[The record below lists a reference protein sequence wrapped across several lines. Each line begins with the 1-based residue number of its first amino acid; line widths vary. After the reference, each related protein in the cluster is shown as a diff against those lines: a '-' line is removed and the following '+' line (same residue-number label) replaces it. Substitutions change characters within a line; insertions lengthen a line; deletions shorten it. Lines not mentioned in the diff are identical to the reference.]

1 MAKTPTPKFVTKK
14 HLARMERERIQRRYL
29 LTGSLIVLGLIL
41 AIILYGVIDQTLIK
55 PNRPV
60 ATVDGENISLK
71 TFQSRVKFNRIQL
84 INQYQQT
91 YQFAQFFG
99 QDPSTGYFAS
109 TLQQIEGQLSNPTI
123 MGSGVVDQLVDERLI
138 ASEAEKMDITV
149 TDEEVEK
156 RIQEYFSYYPEGT
169 PTPEPTVAVQPTST
183 LSATQLALVPPT
195 QEPTEIVEGTPDAT
209 QAAAEPTAEPT
220 EEITAEPT
228 SDVTATPEPTATPYT
243 EEGYQ
248 TTKNDYFTSLSDY
261 GITEEDLREI
271 FYYDILRTKVQ
282 EQITQDTETEQE
294 QVWARHILVA
304 DEATAQTVLARLAD
318 GEDFAA
324 LAAEFS
330 TDTSNSESGGDLGWF
345 GRETMVAPFSD
356 AAFAMEIGQISDP
369 VQTDFGYHIIQVL
382 GKEVRP
388 LTPDALQTAKDTA
401 FEEWLSNLRTDETRV
416 QINEDVWSAAVP
428 TEPAFTPQ

>member
-41 AIILYGVIDQTLIK
+41 AIILYGVIDQTLVK

-99 QDPSTGYFAS
+99 QDPNTVYFAS
-109 TLQQIEGQLSNPTI
+109 TLQQIAGQLSNPTI

-183 LSATQLALVPPT
+183 LSATQIALLPPT
-195 QEPTEIVEGTPDAT
+195 QVPTEIVEGTPDAT
-209 QAAAEPTAEPT
+209 QAAAEPTVAPT

-243 EEGYQ
+243 EEGFQ
-248 TTKNDYFTSLSDY
+248 TTKNDYFTSLSEY
-261 GITEEDLREI
+261 GITEDDLREI
-271 FYYDILRTKVQ
+271 FYYDILRTKVL
-282 EQITQDTETEQE
+282 EQVTQDTETSQE

-304 DEATAQTVLARLAD
+304 DEATAQTVLGRLAD

-345 GRETMVAPFSD
+345 GRDAMVTPFSD
-356 AAFAMEIGQISDP
+356 AAFGMEIGEISDP

-388 LTPDALQTAKDTA
+388 LSTEELQTAKDAA

-416 QINEDVWSAAVP
+416 KINEDVWSSAVP

>member
-1 MAKTPTPKFVTKK
+1 MAKNPTPKFVTKK

-29 LTGSLIVLGLIL
+29 LTGALIVLGLIL
-41 AIILYGVIDQTLIK
+41 AVIIYGVIDQTLVK

-99 QDPSTGYFAS
+99 QDPNTGYFAS

-138 ASEAEKMDITV
+138 ETEAEKMGITV
-149 TDEEVEK
+149 TDEEVDK

-195 QEPTEIVEGTPDAT
+195 EVPTEIVEGTPDAT
-209 QAAAEPTAEPT
+209 QAAAEPTAAAT
-220 EEITAEPT
+220 EEIAAEPT

-243 EEGYQ
+243 EEGFQ
-248 TTKNDYFTSLSDY
+248 TTKNEYFTSLTEY
-261 GITEEDLREI
+261 GITEDDLREI
-271 FYYDILRTKVQ
+271 FYYDILRTKVS
-282 EQITQDTETEQE
+282 EQITKDVETTQE
-294 QVWARHILVA
+294 QVWARHILVE
-304 DEATAQTVLARLAD
+304 DEATAQTVLERLGN

-324 LAAEFS
+324 LAAELS
-330 TDTSNSESGGDLGWF
+330 TDTSNSQQGGDLGWF
-345 GRETMVAPFSD
+345 GPEAMVTPFSD
-356 AAFAMEIGQISDP
+356 AAFALQVGEISDP
-369 VQTDFGYHIIQVL
+369 VQTDFGFHIIQVL
-382 GKEVRP
+382 GHEVRP
-388 LTPDALQTAKDTA
+388 LSPEDLQTAKDVV

-416 QINEDVWSAAVP
+416 QINEDVWSSAVP
-428 TEPAFTPQ
+428 TEPAFNLQ

>member
-1 MAKTPTPKFVTKK
+1 MAKNPTPKYVTKK

-29 LTGSLIVLGLIL
+29 LTGSLVVLGLIL

-138 ASEAEKMDITV
+138 ASEAGKMGITV
-149 TDEEVEK
+149 TDAEVDK

-209 QAAAEPTAEPT
+209 QAAEPTAEPT

-261 GITEEDLREI
+261 GITENDLREI

-282 EQITQDTETEQE
+282 EQITKDTATEQE

-356 AAFAMEIGQISDP
+356 AAFSMEIGQISDP

-388 LTPDALQTAKDTA
+388 LTTEEMQTAKDTA